1 MQSLKVEE
9 KVEAEVLGMK
19 DHGAEIL
26 SELLLST
33 ERLERHLK
41 LRVICTVALIQSL
54 YNRNWNEHDENLVRF
69 VFLNLNHFGS
79 NGTFGNQ

>member
-1 MQSLKVEE
+1 
-9 KVEAEVLGMK
+9 MK

-26 SELLLST
+26 SGLLLST

-41 LRVICTVALIQSL
+41 LGVICAVAVKQCL
-54 YNRNWNEHDENLVRF
+54 YNGNWNEHDENLVPF